1 MPPKL
6 LLLQFISALVHGTS
20 AKSIWS
26 TSPANT
32 SDVIRTALPIGN
44 GRLGAMPI
52 GPPWAE
58 TLTLNLDTLWSGGP
72 FEASNYTGG
81 NPNSSIDSALP
92 GIREWIFT
100 NGTGNVTKLL
110 GSNDNYGTYRV
121 LGNFSVT
128 IPSLRD
134 SEVSNY
140 TRVLD
145 LTTGVH
151 TTSFNVNESW
161 LETTA
166 FCSYPDQVC
175 VYTIHSSESLPVLEL
190 RLGNELVDA
199 ELQNVTCAANG
210 TGAAGHLRLRGVT
223 QLGPP
228 QGMVYDAIARVTPS
242 ARVKTVCD
250 SSSGL
255 LKVTPEESAQSV
267 TVVIGAESDYDMKK
281 GTAEYQYSFRGE
293 DPGPKVEEITKKA
306 AGKSFDELK
315 TSHIED
321 FTSLTGRFELLLPD
335 PLNSSQ
341 VPTPE
346 LTARYDS
353 NITSGD
359 PYLENLL
366 FDYAQYLLI
375 SSSRPGSLPTNLQGR
390 WTEQMQPDWSSD
402 YHANIN
408 LQMNYWTADQ
418 TGLTEAQKPLWEY
431 MINTWVARGH
441 ETAMLLYGAPG
452 WVVHNE
458 MNIFGHTAMKDGEEW
473 ADYPAAPAW
482 MLQHVFDY
490 WDYTRD
496 AAWLRDQG
504 YPLIKSVAQFWLT
517 QLHVDE
523 FTKDGS
529 LVVNPCSSPEHGPT
543 TFGCAHYQQLIHQV
557 FEAVLSTQT
566 IAGESDTA
574 FVSNVS
580 STLDRL
586 DKGFHV
592 GAWGQ
597 IKEWKLP
604 DSFGY
609 EFMNDTH
616 RHISEL
622 VGWHPGSSLS
632 SFLGGYS
639 NSTVQNAV
647 REKLYS
653 RGIGIGPDA
662 NSGWE
667 KTWRGACWA
676 RLNDTA
682 QAYLELRYAIE
693 QNFVG
698 NGFSMYKGE
707 RRPFQIDANY
717 GLGGTVLAM
726 LVVDLPSAAEAQGDK
741 KTVVMGPAIP
751 ESWAGGSVKGLR
763 LRGGGVV
770 DFTWDDAGMVKDLKV
785 VKDVGNVKI
794 INKKGDV
801 LADS

>member
-1 MPPKL
+1 MYCK
-6 LLLQFISALVHGTS
+6 
-20 AKSIWS
+20 
-26 TSPANT
+26 
-32 SDVIRTALPIGN
+32 
-44 GRLGAMPI
+44 
-52 GPPWAE
+52 
-58 TLTLNLDTLWSGGP
+58 
-72 FEASNYTGG
+72 NYTGG

-128 IPSLRD
+128 IPSLRN
-134 SEVSNY
+134 SEISNY
-140 TRVLD
+140 TRELD
-145 LTTGVH
+145 LKTGLH
-151 TTSFNVNESW
+151 TTSFNTNESQ
-161 LETTA
+161 LETMA

-175 VYTIHSSESLPVLEL
+175 VYTIHSSGSLPVLEL
-190 RLGNELVDA
+190 RLDNELVDA
-199 ELQNVTCAANG
+199 GLQNVTCATNG
-210 TGAAGHLRLRGVT
+210 TGADSSHLRLRGVT

-228 QGMVYDAIARVTPS
+228 QGMVYDAIARVVPN
-242 ARVKTVCD
+242 ARIKTGCD
-250 SSSGL
+250 STSGL
-255 LKVTPEESAQSV
+255 LKLAPEEAVESV
-267 TVVIGAESDYDMKK
+267 TIVIGAETDYDMKK
-281 GTAEYQYSFRGE
+281 GTAEYQYSFRDE
-293 DPGPKVEEITKKA
+293 DPGQKVEETTRKA
-306 AGKSFDELK
+306 AAKSLDELMN
-315 TSHIED
+315 SHTED

-341 VPTPE
+341 TPTPK

-482 MLQHVFDY
+482 MMQHVFDH
-490 WDYTRD
+490 WDYSRD

-523 FTKDGS
+523 FTKDGT

-543 TFGCAHYQQLIHQV
+543 TFGCAHYQQLIHSV
-557 FEAVLSTQT
+557 FEAVLSTQST
-566 IAGESDTA
+566 AGETDTA

-592 GAWGQ
+592 GSWGQ

-622 VGWHPGSSLS
+622 VGWHPGNSLS

-667 KTWRGACWA
+667 KVWRGACWA

-707 RRPFQIDANY
+707 SRPFQIDANY

-726 LVVDLPSAAEAQGDK
+726 LVVDLPPAAEAQGDK
-741 KTVVMGPAIP
+741 RTVVMGPAIP

-801 LADS
+801 LVGS

>member
-1 MPPKL
+1 MVRRA
-6 LLLQFISALVHGTS
+6 FR
-20 AKSIWS
+20 SIC
-26 TSPANT
+26 
-32 SDVIRTALPIGN
+32 
-44 GRLGAMPI
+44 RLNVTRSGLA
-52 GPPWAE
+52 G
-58 TLTLNLDTLWSGGP
+58 LTCP
-72 FEASNYTGG
+72 ENYTGG

-92 GIREWIFT
+92 GIRDWIFT

-110 GSNDNYGTYRV
+110 GTNDNYGSYRV
-121 LGNFSVT
+121 LGNLSVA
-128 IPSLRD
+128 IPSLQD
-134 SEVSNY
+134 SEISNY

-145 LTTGVH
+145 ITNGIH
-151 TTSFNVNESW
+151 STSFNVNDTQ
-161 LETTA
+161 LDTTV

-175 VYTIHSSESLPVLEL
+175 VYTIHSSGSLPAFQLK
-190 RLGNELVDA
+190 LGNDLVDA
-199 ELQNVTCAANG
+199 KLQNATCIANG
-210 TGAAGHLRLRGVT
+210 TGADSGYLRLRGVT

-228 QGMVYDAIARVTPS
+228 EGMLYDAIARILPN
-242 ARVKTVCD
+242 ANIKTSCD
-250 SSSGL
+250 SSGIL
-255 LKVTPEESAQSV
+255 TVIPGDGAESV
-267 TVVIGAESDYDMKK
+267 TVVIGAETNYDMKK
-281 GTAEYQYSFRGE
+281 GTAAYQYSFRGE
-293 DPGPKVEEITKKA
+293 DPGPVVEATTRKA
-306 AGKSFDELK
+306 SAKALDELK
-315 TSHIED
+315 SSHVAD

-335 PLNSSQ
+335 SRNSSQ

-346 LTARYDS
+346 LIAGYDS
-353 NITSGD
+353 NNTLGD
-359 PYLENLL
+359 PYLESLL

-390 WTEQMQPDWSSD
+390 WTEQMAPDWSSD

-418 TGLTEAQKPLWEY
+418 TGLKDTQMPLWEY

-473 ADYPAAPAW
+473 ADYPVAPAW
-482 MLQHVFDY
+482 MMQHVFDH

-496 AAWLRDQG
+496 VAWLRDQG
-504 YPLIKSVAQFWLT
+504 YPLIKSVAQFWLS

-529 LVVNPCSSPEHGPT
+529 LVVNPCTSPEHGPT

-557 FEAVLSTQT
+557 FEAVLSTHT
-566 IAGESDTA
+566 IVGDTDTA
-574 FVSNVS
+574 FTSNIS
-580 STLDRL
+580 STLARL

-622 VGWHPGSSLS
+622 VGWHPGYSLS
-632 SFLGGYS
+632 SFIGGYT

-653 RGIGIGPDA
+653 RGPGIGPDA

-667 KTWRGACWA
+667 KVWRGACWA

-682 QAYLELRYAIE
+682 QAHFELRYAIE

-698 NGFSMYKGE
+698 NGLSMYKGE

-717 GLGGTVLAM
+717 GFGGLVLSM
-726 LVVDLPSAAEAQGDK
+726 LVVDLPSAAGKEGGRRN
-741 KTVVMGPAIP
+741 VVLGPAIP
-751 ESWAGGSVKGLR
+751 QSWAGGSVKGLR
-763 LRGGGVV
+763 LRGGGIV
-770 DFTWDDAGMVKDLKV
+770 DFSWDDAGVVREMKV
-785 VKDVGNVKI
+785 VADVGDVMI
-794 INKKGDV
+794 VNKEGDV
-801 LADS
+801 LTSS